1 MRIEDPARRSRRILR
16 LRSRVFLPWCFRVFF
31 AVVFSG
37 LLGESS
43 SHSKV
48 SVVWNIEEVFHSFN
62 YSKDQ
67 GVFRAFSEILAPKT
81 LYITLG

>member
-1 MRIEDPARRSRRILR
+1 MLEAVIMGWSRSGPGRFSMRVEDSAQAFAENPAVAFSGL
-16 LRSRVFLPWCFRVFF
+16 LAVVFSGLL

-48 SVVWNIEEVFHSFN
+48 SVVWNIEEECCLN
-62 YSKDQ
+62 YSKN
-67 GVFRAFSEILAPKT
+67 SSL
-81 LYITLG
+81 